1 MKFKKIS
8 YIEFIVLFF
17 LAIHLLLFTSSH
29 AVYFSNTL
37 ALDTDISDKKL
48 QTGPKNTSLVG
59 TTSTTTTPTS
69 TTKNFDPNELIFS
82 DPFYLSND
90 TLILDKIFLG
100 ENSSD
105 TTNREVQFF
114 IEKGLINASLVT
126 YNMGYYIEDP
136 NVFGSTSE
144 SNSLS
149 NSQGTGPVNTYAKG
163 SGVFL
168 TENGD
173 IIKWDAFDQI
183 INKSKDAVLYAGIIF
198 FSSADSKNNALSF
211 LTNQVGLYEFSIDS
225 NINTTTTTATKT
237 TTDINTTDAPN
248 TTDRTIW
255 SWPYTFK

>member
-1 MKFKKIS
+1 MKHGKIS
-8 YIEFIVLFF
+8 FIEFIVLFF

-29 AVYFSNTL
+29 AFYSSSTL

-48 QTGPKNTSLVG
+48 QTSPENTSLVG
-59 TTSTTTTPTS
+59 TNTTTFTTTT
-69 TTKNFDPNELIFS
+69 TTKNFDLNEVIIS

-90 TLILDKIFLG
+90 TLILDENLLG

-114 IEKGLINASLVT
+114 VEKGLINASLVT
-126 YNMGYYIEDP
+126 YNVGYYVEDP
-136 NVFGSTSE
+136 NFFGSSSE

-149 NSQGTGPVNTYAKG
+149 NSHDAGSVNTYAKG
-163 SGVFL
+163 SGIFL
-168 TENGD
+168 TEKGD

-183 INKSKDAVLYAGIIF
+183 INKSKDTFLYVGIIF

-211 LTNQVGLYEFSIDS
+211 LTNQVGLYEFSIDF

-237 TTDINTTDAPN
+237 TTDIQHYRSSKHHAQNYLVMA
-248 TTDRTIW
+248 I
-255 SWPYTFK
+255 YL